1 MSAGLAIAAALA
13 LAAVAKV
20 KAGQAGSRS
29 SRPATWP
36 EVQRSMLAASAKH
49 AGGPRDARWAL
60 GHGEEDL
67 LWTREQLPIHALKV
81 EPFSAADVRRYARRM
96 GAGEAPPPVVVA
108 ERGRGLSVIDGAHRV
123 AAAKSLGLAQ
133 VDAWVGRR
141 PAAPARGSRSM
152 VSFRMLREVPPGYT
166 VASWPFVRGTVLEDA
181 VTEIDEDE
189 GEEPDEGDRLYH
201 VTSAASKVLASRIKS
216 RQQLRTQGASFAGLG
231 GGPEDDAADLVSV
244 TVTLDRAIRVRDAMR
259 VMVRAAKNQIE
270 TSDALIEAMRWNDFP
285 SCLRRLTVYDATPDE
300 DEGEDEGER
309 LSAYDEAV
317 ASFQLQ
323 ILSPDDEVYAGP
335 LETRQQWISFVL
347 NNKESIDKNDPYLAV
362 QRFERVFFNL
372 VDLFPDTFD
381 VCAPGI
387 GFLMRKQDMA
397 KIDENDIKILL
408 LAAKGEPKDWVPS
421 ECELRFRSDQLVVVG
436 VEA

>member
-60 GHGEEDL
+60 GYGEEDL
-67 LWTREQLPIHALKV
+67 LWTREQLPIGAVRV
-81 EPFSAADVRRYARRM
+81 EPISTADVRRYARRM
-96 GAGEAPPPVVVA
+96 RAGEVPPPVVVA

-123 AAAKSLGLAQ
+123 AAAKSLGLTQ
-133 VDAWVGRR
+133 VDAWVGRQ
-141 PAAPARGSRSM
+141 PAVPARGSRSV

-166 VASWPFVRGTVLEDA
+166 VASWPFVHGTVLEDA

-189 GEEPDEGDRLYH
+189 GEEPDDNDRLYH

-231 GGPEDDAADLVSV
+231 GGSQDEAADLVSV

-259 VMVRAAKNQIE
+259 VMVRAAKNQILA
-270 TSDALIEAMRWNDFP
+270 SDAIIAAMMWNDFP
-285 SCLRRLTVYDATPDE
+285 SSLQALAVYDAAPDE
-300 DEGEDEGER
+300 DEDEDGGER
-309 LSAYDEAV
+309 LSAYDETV
-317 ASFQLQ
+317 ASLQLQ

-335 LETRQQWISFVL
+335 LETRQQWINFVL
-347 NNKESIDKNDPYLAV
+347 SNKESIDKNDPYFAV
-362 QRFERVFFNL
+362 QRFEKVLFDL
-372 VDLFPDTFD
+372 GDLFPDMFE

-387 GFLMRKQDMA
+387 GFLMKKQDMA
-397 KIDENDIKILL
+397 KIDESDIKILL
-408 LAAKGEPKDWVPS
+408 VAARGEPKDRVSS
-421 ECELRFRSDQLVVVG
+421 ECELRFRPDQLVVVG
-436 VEA
+436 VES

>member
-20 KAGQAGSRS
+20 KMGQAGSRS

-60 GHGEEDL
+60 GYGEEDL
-67 LWTREQLPIHALKV
+67 LWTREQLPIGAVKV
-81 EPFSAADVRRYARRM
+81 EPISAADVRRYARRM
-96 GAGEAPPPVVVA
+96 RAGEVPPPVVVA

-123 AAAKSLGLAQ
+123 AAAKSLGLTQ
-133 VDAWVGRR
+133 VDAWVGRQ
-141 PAAPARGSRSM
+141 PAVPARGSRNT

-166 VASWPFVRGTVLEDA
+166 VASWPFVQGTVLEDA

-189 GEEPDEGDRLYH
+189 GEEPDKDDRLYH

-231 GGPEDDAADLVSV
+231 GGPEDEAADLVSV

-259 VMVRAAKNQIE
+259 VMVRAAKNQILA
-270 TSDALIEAMRWNDFP
+270 SDALIAAMRWNGFP
-285 SCLRRLTVYDATPDE
+285 SSLQALAVYDTTPEEDE
-300 DEGEDEGER
+300 DEGT
-309 LSAYDEAV
+309 SAYMEAI

-335 LETRQQWISFVL
+335 LETRQQWIDFVL
-347 NNKESIDKNDPYLAV
+347 NNKESIDKNDPYFAV
-362 QRFERVFFNL
+362 QRFEKVLFDL
-372 VDLFPDTFD
+372 GDLFPDTFE

-387 GFLMRKQDMA
+387 GFLMKKQDMA
-397 KIDENDIKILL
+397 KIDESEVKILL
-408 LAAKGEPKDWVPS
+408 VAARGEPKDMVPS
-421 ECELRFRSDQLVVVG
+421 ECELRFRPDQLVVVG
-436 VEA
+436 VES

>member
-20 KAGQAGSRS
+20 KAGRTGSRS
-29 SRPATWP
+29 SQPATWA

-60 GHGEEDL
+60 GYGEEDL
-67 LWTREQLPIHALKV
+67 VWTREQLPIGALKV
-81 EPFSAADVRRYARRM
+81 EPFSAADVRRYAKRM
-96 GAGEAPPPVVVA
+96 RAGEAPPPVVVA

-123 AAAKSLGLAQ
+123 AAAKSLGRTQ
-133 VDAWVGRR
+133 VDAWVGRQ
-141 PAAPARGSRSM
+141 PAMPARGSRSV

-166 VASWPFVRGTVLEDA
+166 VASWPFVYGTVLEDA

-231 GGPEDDAADLVSV
+231 GGSQDEGADLVSV

-259 VMVRAAKNQIE
+259 IMVRAAKNQILA
-270 TSDALIEAMRWNDFP
+270 SDALIAAMMWNDFP
-285 SCLRRLTVYDATPDE
+285 SSLQALAAYDTTPE
-300 DEGEDEGER
+300 EGEDEGT
-309 LSAYDEAV
+309 SAYDEAV

-323 ILSPDDEVYAGP
+323 ILCPDDEVYAGP
-335 LETRQQWISFVL
+335 LDTRQQWISFVL
-347 NNKESIDKNDPYLAV
+347 SNKESIDKNDPYFAV
-362 QRFERVFFNL
+362 QRFEKVLFDL
-372 VDLFPDTFD
+372 ADLFPDTFD

-387 GFLMRKQDMA
+387 GFLMKKQDMA
-397 KIDENDIKILL
+397 KIDEGDIKILL
-408 LAAKGEPKDWVPS
+408 VAAKGEPKDRVPS
-421 ECELRFRSDQLVVVG
+421 ECELRFRPDQLVVVG
-436 VEA
+436 VES

>member
-81 EPFSAADVRRYARRM
+81 EPISAADVRRYARRM

-133 VDAWVGRR
+133 VDAWVGRQ

-152 VSFRMLREVPPGYT
+152 VSFRMLREVPPGYST
-166 VASWPFVRGTVLEDA
+166 ASWPFVRGTVLEDA

-216 RQQLRTQGASFAGLG
+216 RQQLRTQKAGFAGLG
-231 GGPEDDAADLVSV
+231 GGIDDHAADLVSV
-244 TVTLDRAIRVRDAMR
+244 SVTLHRAIRTRNAMR
-259 VMVRAAKNQIE
+259 TMVRAAKDQILASE
-270 TSDALIEAMRWNDFP
+270 AIIEAIRWNDFP
-285 SCLRRLTVYDATPDE
+285 SCLETLTLWDTTP
-300 DEGEDEGER
+300 DEGEDEGP
-309 LSAYDEAV
+309 SAYDEAV

-335 LETRQQWISFVL
+335 LDTQQQWINFVL

-362 QRFERVFFNL
+362 QRFEKVFFDL

-408 LAAKGEPKDWVPS
+408 LAAKGEPKDMVPS